1 MLDSTLIWMMNR
13 IKGCQGA
20 STPPLASRSLELQ
33 LQLCKALPVSHAELH
48 HSPACSKELLISSDG
63 FECGKPNDINL
74 YTIRGW
80 SSHGNIG
87 NIGFTTLSL
96 SIYHVKFFRGWEQT
110 HRWFL
115 CSAFRRCCICGCSTW
130 NSPLQSPTC
139 WCWARTSKT
148 RNVISISL
156 GSCMSVHNVAALDLQ

>member
-20 STPPLASRSLELQ
+20 STPPLASTSLELQ

-48 HSPACSKELLISSDG
+48 HSPACSKELLLISSDG

-87 NIGFTTLSL
+87 FTTLSL
-96 SIYHVKFFRGWEQT
+96 SLHLSREILSRMG
-110 HRWFL
+110 
-115 CSAFRRCCICGCSTW
+115 A
-130 NSPLQSPTC
+130 NSPMVPVFRLQELLHMWLQSPTC
-139 WCWARTSKT
+139 WCWAHTSKT
-148 RNVISISL
+148 RNVISHTL
-156 GSCMSVHNVAALDLQ
+156 W

>member
-1 MLDSTLIWMMNR
+1 MMNR

-20 STPPLASRSLELQ
+20 STPPLASTSLELQ

-48 HSPACSKELLISSDG
+48 HSPACSKELLLISSDG

-96 SIYHVKFFRGWEQT
+96 SPFI
-110 HRWFL
+110 
-115 CSAFRRCCICGCSTW
+115 
-130 NSPLQSPTC
+130 
-139 WCWARTSKT
+139 T
-148 RNVISISL
+148 RNSSEDGSKLTDGSCVPPSGAAAYVAAITNVLVL
-156 GSCMSVHNVAALDLQ
+156 GSHIQNTKCDLPYPLVMTNVAIENGH